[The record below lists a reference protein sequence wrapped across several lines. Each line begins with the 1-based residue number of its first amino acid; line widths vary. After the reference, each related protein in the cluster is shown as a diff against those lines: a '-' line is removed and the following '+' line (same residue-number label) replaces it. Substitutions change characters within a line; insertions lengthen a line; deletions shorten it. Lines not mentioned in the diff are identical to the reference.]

1 MTQSTIIVSHIP
13 TRSRAERLWHL
24 AVSGFYAFALDA
36 VAAQRLSRERDQLS
50 ELSDS
55 ALKDLGL
62 TRADVWAE
70 LRKPM
75 WQR

>member
-1 MTQSTIIVSHIP
+1 MTQSTIIVTHVP
-13 TRSRAERLWHL
+13 ARSRAERLWRQ

-36 VAAQRLSRERDQLS
+36 VSAQRQSRERDQLA

-62 TRADVWAE
+62 TRDDVQAE
-70 LRKPM
+70 LHKPM